1 MIKIGIFGYGNLA
14 RGVEAAIKKNDDLEL
29 VAVFTRRDASK
40 VQINTKGVNVYNV
53 KDVLLFKD
61 KIDVMISVCDSR
73 GELSPVLRDR
83 DDRFIAFRRV
93 VRVHEVHIVVFLY
106 IFEQR

>member
-14 RGVEAAIKKNDDLEL
+14 RGVEAAIKKNDDFEL
-29 VAVFTRRDASK
+29 VAVFTRIDASK

-61 KIDVMISVCDSR
+61 KIKYMGHRWTRKDQKYYTSFLQRSTCSYIH
-73 GELSPVLRDR
+73 
-83 DDRFIAFRRV
+83 
-93 VRVHEVHIVVFLY
+93 VRCN
-106 IFEQR
+106 